1 MDEESPAKLDAQPLL
16 RASSRG
22 RPGAREE
29 APSYRALK
37 DRQVAEA
44 WRFIAL
50 GSCLAALL
58 LAFLIVRAG
67 RSEERVFVLDPA
79 GNVLAGP
86 SESMAESRGFFTLTA
101 LYCAN
106 TALQRSAEGFDLYEL
121 LRLYYTPRAVQRLEE
136 DWQAKRDDANARN
149 LQQKPLVDSIGEP
162 VRAGAKR
169 IVEVRGRVVS
179 AGAYAGRS
187 FYDELPFTLVLTLRR
202 NPDLGKAGAYPW
214 ICEDFDLTM
223 KEALR

>member
-1 MDEESPAKLDAQPLL
+1 MSSLPEET
-16 RASSRG
+16 RRETTRG
-22 RPGAREE
+22 RAGVAEGGPA
-29 APSYRALK
+29 YRALQ
-37 DRQVAEA
+37 DRHLAEA
-44 WRFIAL
+44 WRVIAV
-50 GSCLAALL
+50 GVSLASLL
-58 LAFLIVRAG
+58 LAYLTVRAG

-106 TALQRSAEGFDLYEL
+106 TALQRSSEGFDLYEL
-121 LRLYYTPRAVQRLEE
+121 LRLYYTPRAVQKLEE
-136 DWQAKRDDANARN
+136 DWQAKRDDAAARN

-162 VRAGAKR
+162 VRAGTKR

-179 AGAYAGRS
+179 AGAYAGKS
-187 FYDELPFTLVLTLRR
+187 FYDELPFVLVLTLRR

-214 ICEDFDLTM
+214 LCEDFDLTLR
-223 KEALR
+223 EALR

>member
-1 MDEESPAKLDAQPLL
+1 MQ
-16 RASSRG
+16 
-22 RPGAREE
+22 
-29 APSYRALK
+29 
-37 DRQVAEA
+37 DRHMAEA
-44 WRFIAL
+44 WRVIAL
-50 GSCLAALL
+50 GVSLGSLL
-58 LAFLIVRAG
+58 LAYLTVRAG

-106 TALQRSAEGFDLYEL
+106 TALQRSSEGFDLYEL
-121 LRLYYTPRAVQRLEE
+121 LRLYYTPRAVQKLEE
-136 DWQAKRDDANARN
+136 DWQAKRDDATARN

-162 VRAGAKR
+162 MRAGAKR

-179 AGAYAGRS
+179 AGAYAGKS
-187 FYDELPFTLVLTLRR
+187 FYDELPFVLVLTLRR

-214 ICEDFDLTM
+214 ICEDFDLSL
-223 KEALR
+223 KEPLR